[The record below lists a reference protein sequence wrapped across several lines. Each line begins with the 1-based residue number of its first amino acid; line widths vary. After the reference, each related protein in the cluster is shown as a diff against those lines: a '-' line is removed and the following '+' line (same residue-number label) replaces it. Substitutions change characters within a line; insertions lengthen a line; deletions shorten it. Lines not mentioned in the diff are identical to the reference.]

1 MCMVDR
7 SDATVKDIYIS
18 MQLGCGHPFRP
29 LHFADY
35 IGLDT
40 SYYIIELYHWWM
52 DEEVSKTIF
61 TEAWNWHFITI
72 FKEHIFQQNDA
83 VFFLNHTTVFLMSL
97 LL

>member
-1 MCMVDR
+1 VSQIRKVPVSSGDTPGLIINRLLVLSLIQAMCMVDR

-40 SYYIIELYHWWM
+40 SYYIIELYH
-52 DEEVSKTIF
+52 
-61 TEAWNWHFITI
+61 
-72 FKEHIFQQNDA
+72 
-83 VFFLNHTTVFLMSL
+83 
-97 LL
+97 